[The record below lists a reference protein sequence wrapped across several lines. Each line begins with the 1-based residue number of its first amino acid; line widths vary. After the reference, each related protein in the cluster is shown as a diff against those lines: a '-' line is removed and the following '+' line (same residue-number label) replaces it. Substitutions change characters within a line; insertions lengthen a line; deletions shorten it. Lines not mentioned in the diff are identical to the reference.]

1 LHDRRIDSFQ
11 NTLQPMP
18 MVDYNV
24 IPKNSPYKIRLREV
38 PQAPGSN
45 PSTMRV
51 RFFTFLLTAINAT
64 ATTIQLDFKESQPF
78 KIGDVIQVDVEK
90 MLITDISGE
99 SVIVIRGYD
108 STIAT
113 SHTAESGANPTLAY
127 GHDLEEVSSFP
138 QPGQYWPDY
147 ATTPQDIKDWNT
159 GSVMFNASD
168 ALKFMEISYMGTGCL
183 NSAERSG
190 NDPLRNYGYDPET
203 DIVAILSGTVN
214 LPSNVEGQI
223 VYIREGVTVRPA
235 YPGLLVRATGAV
247 VMSGT
252 VSANA
257 LIPANTWGNGGG
269 AGGYNSDGA
278 VATYSGF
285 YSSIA
290 IVSNG
295 ETPDIDKQNALLKAH
310 GAYPLICGASGTAGS
325 LAAGAGGGGVT
336 FISPYI
342 YFSGSILA
350 NANGGTS
357 GSLNSSWGSAGG
369 GGGGGAI
376 IFIGERITN
385 TGTFDVAGGAGASF
399 RKTQGSDA
407 GTRYSQAGGAGWVR
421 LIEFGG

>member
-1 LHDRRIDSFQ
+1 MHDRRIDSFQ

-18 MVDYNV
+18 MIDYNV
-24 IPKNSPYKIRLREV
+24 ITKNSPYRIRLREV

-64 ATTIQLDFKESQPF
+64 TTTIQLDFKESQPF

-127 GHDLEEVSSFP
+127 GHDLEEVSSSP

-203 DIVAILSGTVN
+203 DIIAVLSGTVN
-214 LPSNVEGQI
+214 LPIYNECQI
-223 VYIREGVTVRPA
+223 FYVREGATANRA
-235 YPGLLVRATGAV
+235 AFPGIAVRATGAAV
-247 VMSGT
+247 VRGAM
-252 VSANA
+252 NA
-257 LIPANTWGNGGG
+257 DYIVGVGVNGYGGGGGGNGYGNSVTYSLLNGVRFVGRATPSLDQQNLFLNDSCLPLFWGSGGTPGSGGNTNG
-269 AGGYNSDGA
+269 AG
-278 VATYSGF
+278 
-285 YSSIA
+285 
-290 IVSNG
+290 
-295 ETPDIDKQNALLKAH
+295 
-310 GAYPLICGASGTAGS
+310 
-325 LAAGAGGGGVT
+325 GAGGGGVL
-336 FISPYI
+336 ISAPYCDCEGVF
-342 YFSGSILA
+342 YARGA
-350 NANGGTS
+350 NGGGTS
-357 GSLNSSWGSAGG
+357 GQNGY
-369 GGGGGAI
+369 GGGGGAGGVI
-376 IFIGERITN
+376 IIVGETVVN
-385 TGTFDVAGGAGASF
+385 TAQFQVGGGNGG
-399 RKTQGSDA
+399 QGSTSIGSPPSGTA
-407 GTRYSQAGGAGWVR
+407 GPAGWVR
-421 LIEFGG
+421 VIEYGGRN